1 VHRGDNADEEIEA
14 DAIAMLQ
21 AGADCFRPDARD
33 AHVSLRIVD
42 ELKVHVVRELAVDA
56 DRLQLVKDSFT

>member
-21 AGADCFRPDARD
+21 AGADRFRPDARD

-42 ELKVHVVRELAVDA
+42 ELKVHVVRELAVNA